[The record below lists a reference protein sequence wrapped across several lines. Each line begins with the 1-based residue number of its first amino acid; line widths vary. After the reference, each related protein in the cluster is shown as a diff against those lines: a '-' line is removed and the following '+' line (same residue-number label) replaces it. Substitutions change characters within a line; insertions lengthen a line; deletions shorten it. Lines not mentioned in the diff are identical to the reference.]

1 MALIKGKKY
10 KTTFNKTI
18 TFLDYDETEGL
29 INCLY
34 RKNFITMGINQI
46 INN

>member
-1 MALIKGKKY
+1 MTLIKNKKY
-10 KTTFNKTI
+10 KTTFNKTV
-18 TFLDYDETEGL
+18 TFLSYDETDGL

-34 RKNFITMGINQI
+34 RNNFITMGINQI